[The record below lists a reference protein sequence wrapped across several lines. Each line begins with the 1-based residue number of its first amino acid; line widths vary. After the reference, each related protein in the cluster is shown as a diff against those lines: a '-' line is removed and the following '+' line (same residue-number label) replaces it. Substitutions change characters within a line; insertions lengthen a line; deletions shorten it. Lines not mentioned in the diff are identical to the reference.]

1 MERSERGFRHDE
13 KWKQCLEIEG
23 FFDFNVSG
31 RSLVTL
37 RLVVLIY
44 NECLKLS
51 EELTLAISRRNLST
65 LLCEPHSEKEE
76 FLEK

>member
-1 MERSERGFRHDE
+1 M
-13 KWKQCLEIEG
+13 
-23 FFDFNVSG
+23 
-31 RSLVTL
+31 

-44 NECLKLS
+44 NDCLKLS